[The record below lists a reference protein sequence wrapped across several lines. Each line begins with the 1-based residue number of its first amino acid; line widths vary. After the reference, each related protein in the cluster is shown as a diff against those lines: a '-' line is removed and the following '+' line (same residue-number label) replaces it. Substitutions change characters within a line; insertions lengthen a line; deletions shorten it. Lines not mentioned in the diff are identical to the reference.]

1 MVSSSTIG
9 IVLSMQIIFIGMAPQ
24 TLSPHNFGRILY
36 SLASWYLT
44 YIENQWSNMQSMKDF
59 VYHILEP
66 YRLAQIELLELSK
79 TQRIIWLIDCWK
91 VHTSK
96 DFIK

>member
-1 MVSSSTIG
+1 
-9 IVLSMQIIFIGMAPQ
+9 
-24 TLSPHNFGRILY
+24 
-36 SLASWYLT
+36 
-44 YIENQWSNMQSMKDF
+44 MQSMKDF